1 MIKRVLLSLAL
12 CLAATMA
19 VADPR
24 DRDVLLTSDGTLYT
38 VEIASNTTATNDQ
51 SSWYLILTTQT
62 GTRRTSTPVPG
73 SLAGGAHSNPALGYD
88 AESDTLFLFWQQAEN
103 GGLSSRLLFSSYH
116 KGSWSDATTLDS
128 VDWDLHRNLK
138 IAVTRFIE
146 AGDAAGKRILVPQL
160 TVHAVW
166 WQESGM
172 GEWARYAMITIDRG
186 AVVDIQLRSLP
197 EFAGLTINR
206 TPLRSMSPHEVL
218 RHPAV
223 AATPGR
229 DAVDIVFGHT
239 QTDSLHRVRLKPTND
254 GRLRIP
260 IGIRDEQVGRP
271 SLDAGVNSIHAVIE
285 GDRIAF
291 YTTAEDALSF
301 VLYKNGG
308 WSNERNLALSE
319 KITSE
324 AAVGALRKM
333 VAGE

>member
-1 MIKRVLLSLAL
+1 MIKRIVVVLAL
-12 CLAATMA
+12 CLAATVA

-38 VEIASNTTATNDQ
+38 VEIANNEEATNSE
-51 SSWYLILTTQT
+51 SSWYLILTTQN
-62 GTRRTSTPVPG
+62 GANRKSAPVPG

-103 GGLSSRLLFSSYH
+103 GGLSSRLLFASYQ
-116 KGSWSDATTLDS
+116 KDKWSDATTLDS
-128 VDWDLHRNLK
+128 VDWDLRRNLR

-166 WQESGM
+166 WQETGM
-172 GEWARYAMITIDRG
+172 GEWARYAMLTIDRG
-186 AVVDIQLRSLP
+186 RVVDIQLRSLP
-197 EFAGLTINR
+197 EYAGLAINR
-206 TPLRSMSPHEVL
+206 APLRTMSPHEVL
-218 RHPAV
+218 RHPAI
-223 AATPGR
+223 AATPTR

-239 QTDSLHRVRLKPTND
+239 QTDSLHRVRLKPTSD

-271 SLDAGVNSIHAVIE
+271 SLDPGVNSINAVID

-291 YTTAEDALSF
+291 YTTAKEALSF

-308 WSNERNLALSE
+308 WSNPRNLALGE
-319 KITSE
+319 KVTPD
-324 AAVGALRKM
+324 AAVTALRKM